1 MKKKKT
7 MQKLVSS
14 LSVGAIIE
22 QKHEMANNQINDQNN
37 NERERLSDSLRQ
49 QQCRRKKKTF
59 FTFFNVRFK
68 VSNHIT
74 ITITNTTSYE

>member
-1 MKKKKT
+1 

-22 QKHEMANNQINDQNN
+22 QKHKMANHQINDQNN
-37 NERERLSDSLRQ
+37 NERERPSDSLRQ
-49 QQCRRKKKTF
+49 QQSRRKKKKFCTF
-59 FTFFNVRFK
+59 WSVRFK